1 MNIELNTAQDRELYE
16 RVKNQILSETLA
28 ALYKDDPVKPAF
40 APVETL
46 AKEMVERLPTVACS
60 ILVLSDAGLLVA
72 VLRRLKAE
80 GLSMDAVRFVAH
92 TEEVRDFVL
101 KFGVQVELVCYN
113 DLHAWLEEAR
123 MEFDVVLQNPPY
135 RYGMDKSFY
144 TKFIALGF
152 KLLKKGGVMCA
163 VTPHTWIRNANG
175 HPSGLMKSLCKKA
188 TFSLIH
194 VLEAQRVFDIALG
207 PVSYFVLSKDGSTKD
222 FNEVTTY
229 ASDEL
234 LHKREDPLFKKI
246 ISDWIDLEGGKGSD
260 TEGEGE
266 RRFLHEKTDTHAHPV
281 LLSSRKNRQSCWSNW
296 APPGAGVPK
305 LIVSYITEPG
315 KSSQFS
321 WFNID
326 SGVGRYCHFIRCTE
340 VEAKNIQ
347 GFLDSKTCR
356 YVDSKGRNGRY
367 FFMKLP
373 NVDFTAAW
381 DDAKYWQSKNL
392 TQDEID
398 LIERTVK

>member
-1 MNIELNTAQDRELYE
+1 MNQALIDSIRKDLDALHANDS
-16 RVKNQILSETLA
+16 VKPVYAPFETLGA
-28 ALYKDDPVKPAF
+28 D
-40 APVETL
+40 
-46 AKEMVERLPTVACS
+46 MVSRLPSVQGE
-60 ILVLSDAGLLVA
+60 ILVISDAGLLVA
-72 VLRRLKAE
+72 VLQRLRRERLTFSK
-80 GLSMDAVRFVAH
+80 VRFLCH
-92 TEEVRDFVL
+92 TEAL
-101 KFGVQVELVCYN
+101 QNFGSQLGVHTTLVCYN
-113 DLHAWLEEAR
+113 DLHAWFKEAR
-123 MEFDVVLQNPPY
+123 MEFDIVLQNPPY

-152 KLLKKGGVMCA
+152 NLLKEGGVMCA

-188 TFSLIH
+188 TFSMIH
-194 VLEAQRVFDIALG
+194 VLEAQSVFDIALG

-222 FNEVTTY
+222 FNEVTMY

-266 RRFLHEKTDTHAHPV
+266 RRFVRDKSDTHAYPV
-281 LLSSRKNRQSCWSNW
+281 FLSSREDRQACWSDW
-296 APPGAGVPK
+296 IAPGAGTPK

-321 WFNID
+321 WFNVD

-340 VEAKNIQ
+340 LEAKNIQ
-347 GFLDSKTCR
+347 GFLDSKTCK

-373 NVDFTAAW
+373 SFDFTKTW